1 MDGLAMMSDPGQKQ
15 GVVILGSTGS
25 VGTSTLSVIDALPG
39 RFTVVGLGAGNNQR
53 ALQEQIDRYQPK
65 YACIDHG
72 ANLSNVRQLNGPS
85 ALIDLAT
92 LEEADIVVVATTGHT
107 AIEPTIAALR
117 AGKVVALA
125 NKETIVAAGEIV
137 MAEAARHPNALR
149 TIDSEHSA
157 LWQCLEGGTYNR
169 NLVKRLILTGSG
181 GPFRG
186 RSVMELA
193 TVRPEDALKHPN
205 WSMGAKITIDSATLM
220 NKGLEIIEA
229 MWLFNCP
236 LESVD
241 LVIHPEQIV
250 HSLVEYQ
257 DGALLAQ
264 MGDLDMRLPI
274 QYALTW
280 PDRVTGPTAPID
292 LIKIGKLTF
301 EEPDLETFP
310 LVRLARESARIGSTA
325 PAVLSAADQV
335 AVQAFLDRRIGFLE
349 IASLVEDVLQQ
360 HQPVSGPLTLD
371 AIHEADR
378 WALQAAEAW
387 VRQRERLGPPCNL
400 SYPSW
405 P

>member
-1 MDGLAMMSDPGQKQ
+1 MMSDPGQKQ

-387 VRQRERLGPPCNL
+387 VRQRERL
-400 SYPSW
+400 
-405 P
+405 